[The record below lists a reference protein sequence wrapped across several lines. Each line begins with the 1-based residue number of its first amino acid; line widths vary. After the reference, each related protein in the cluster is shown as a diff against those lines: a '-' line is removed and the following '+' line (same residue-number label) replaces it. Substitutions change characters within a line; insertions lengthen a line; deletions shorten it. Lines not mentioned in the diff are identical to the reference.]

1 MSNFWK
7 IWLDIWCLATI
18 IFGGVL
24 AASGLE
30 GFEGGTR
37 LFMTLINPG
46 NVPVFTD
53 IERFAFGLIGA
64 ISIGWGVTFFYF
76 FRAAH
81 ASNIGNKMYRQA
93 FVVIII
99 WNLIDGYISYRTGF
113 THNIVANLL
122 LSLGVTIPLYMSG
135 KLSR

>member
-1 MSNFWK
+1 
-7 IWLDIWCLATI
+7 
-18 IFGGVL
+18 L

-53 IERFAFGLIGA
+53 IERFTFGLIGA

-81 ASNIGNKMYRQA
+81 ASNISNKMYRQA
-93 FVVIII
+93 FVVMII
-99 WNLIDGYISYRTGF
+99 WNLIDGYVSYRTGF
-113 THNIVANLL
+113 ALNIASNLL
-122 LSLGVTIPLYMSG
+122 LSLGMVIPLYMSG
-135 KLSR
+135 KLRR

>member
-7 IWLDIWCLATI
+7 IWLDICCLAVI

-24 AASGLE
+24 IGASIP
-30 GFEGGTR
+30 GFQSRTKT
-37 LFMTLINPG
+37 FITLINPIDM
-46 NVPVFTD
+46 PVFNE

-64 ISIGWGVTFFYF
+64 ITMGWGVTFFYF

-93 FVVIII
+93 FVVMII
-99 WNLIDGYISYRTGF
+99 WNLIDGYVSYRSGF
-113 THNIVANLL
+113 ALNIASNLL
-122 LSLGVTIPLYMSG
+122 LSLGMVIPLYMSG
-135 KLSR
+135 KLRR

>member
-7 IWLDIWCLATI
+7 IWLDIWCLAVI

-24 AASGLE
+24 VSASIT
-30 GFEGGTR
+30 GFESGTKT
-37 LFMTLINPG
+37 FITLINPIDM
-46 NVPVFTD
+46 PVFNE

-64 ISIGWGVTFFYF
+64 ITMGWGVTFFYF

-93 FVVIII
+93 FVVMII
-99 WNLIDGYISYRTGF
+99 WNLIDGYVSYRTGF
-113 THNIVANLL
+113 ALNIASNLL
-122 LSLGVTIPLYMSG
+122 LSLGMVIPLYMSG
-135 KLSR
+135 KLRR

>member
-24 AASGLE
+24 VGASIP
-30 GFEGGTR
+30 GFESGTK
-37 LFMTLINPG
+37 TLITLLNPV
-46 NVPVFTD
+46 NVPVFNET
-53 IERFAFGLIGA
+53 ERFAFGLIGA
-64 ISIGWGVTFFYF
+64 ITMGWGVTFFYF

-81 ASNIGNKMYRQA
+81 ASNIGNKMYRQS

>member
-7 IWLDIWCLATI
+7 IWLDIWCLAVI

-24 AASGLE
+24 VSASIT
-30 GFEGGTR
+30 GFESGTKT
-37 LFMTLINPG
+37 FITLINPIDM
-46 NVPVFTD
+46 PVFNE

-64 ISIGWGVTFFYF
+64 ITMGWGVTFFYF

-93 FVVIII
+93 FVVMII
-99 WNLIDGYISYRTGF
+99 WNLIDGYVSYRSGF
-113 THNIVANLL
+113 ALNIASNLL
-122 LSLGVTIPLYMSG
+122 LSLGMVIPLYMSG
-135 KLSR
+135 KLRR

>member
-7 IWLDIWCLATI
+7 IWLDIWCLTVI

-24 AASGLE
+24 VSASIT
-30 GFEGGTR
+30 GFESGTKT
-37 LFMTLINPG
+37 FITLINPIDM
-46 NVPVFTD
+46 PVFNE

-64 ISIGWGVTFFYF
+64 ITMGWGVTFFYF

-93 FVVIII
+93 FVVMII
-99 WNLIDGYISYRTGF
+99 WNLIDGYVSYRTGF
-113 THNIVANLL
+113 ALNIASNLL
-122 LSLGVTIPLYMSG
+122 LSLGMVIPLYMSG
-135 KLSR
+135 KLRR